1 MEPVCIHICMCVGAH
16 LCTGVCL
23 DYVHVHVDEEG

>member
-1 MEPVCIHICMCVGAH
+1 MYSYLHVCVGAH